1 MLRQQTEQ
9 QTNEYQK
16 VKNKNSK
23 FFQILSVIL
32 IILLLLGTIGFV
44 VFKGD
49 SKVENGLSA
58 YELAVKYGYGGTVQ
72 EWLDSLSGKSAYD
85 IAVDNG
91 YSGTEKEWIS
101 ALEASSKQDGA
112 SIKTASF
119 RRMVNCL

>member
-1 MLRQQTEQ
+1 MLQQTEQ

-58 YELAVKYGYGGTVQ
+58 YELAVKYGY
-72 EWLDSLSGKSAYD
+72 EELCR
-85 IAVDNG
+85 NG
-91 YSGTEKEWIS
+91 LILFQ
-101 ALEASSKQDGA
+101 ANLPM
-112 SIKTASF
+112 IL
-119 RRMVNCL
+119 R

>member
-49 SKVENGLSA
+49 SKVEN
-58 YELAVKYGYGGTVQ
+58 
-72 EWLDSLSGKSAYD
+72 
-85 IAVDNG
+85 
-91 YSGTEKEWIS
+91 
-101 ALEASSKQDGA
+101 
-112 SIKTASF
+112 
-119 RRMVNCL
+119 